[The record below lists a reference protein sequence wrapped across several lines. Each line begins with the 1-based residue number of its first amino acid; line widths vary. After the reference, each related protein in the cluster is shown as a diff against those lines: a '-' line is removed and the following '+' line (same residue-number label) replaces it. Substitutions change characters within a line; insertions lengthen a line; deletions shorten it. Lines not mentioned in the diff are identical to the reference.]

1 MYFTASSLATVDEA
15 GNCPVCCFKDANKHR
30 VTLVKNEFHL
40 LESWRQMNCPHE
52 PICYIFLDALYL
64 AAKLT
69 PPLFSLQL
77 VHNSCSNT
85 TICSSL
91 CIFFEAIKLHHNSF
105 IKHFLKLAILFF
117 SYLLL
122 FTWCL

>member
-1 MYFTASSLATVDEA
+1 M
-15 GNCPVCCFKDANKHR
+15 
-30 VTLVKNEFHL
+30 
-40 LESWRQMNCPHE
+40 
-52 PICYIFLDALYL
+52 
-64 AAKLT
+64 
-69 PPLFSLQL
+69 QL

-85 TICSSL
+85 TISSSP

-105 IKHFLKLAILFF
+105 FEHFLKLAILFF